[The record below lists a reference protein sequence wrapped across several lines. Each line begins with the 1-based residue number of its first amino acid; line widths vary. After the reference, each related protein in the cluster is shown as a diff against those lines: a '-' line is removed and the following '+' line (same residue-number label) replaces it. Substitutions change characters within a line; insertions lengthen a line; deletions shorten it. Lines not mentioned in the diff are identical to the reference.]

1 MSTTLEGRVT
11 TVERWLEKTV
21 YAQFEYQMKLD
32 TFHEEM
38 REFKDEMTD
47 FKREMT
53 DFKREMAEFKDEMAE
68 FKDEMAEFKDE
79 QRRDRREMNV
89 KWGELANK
97 MGTIVEDIVM
107 PNLPGILRNHFGV
120 DQPLMTAPRIRRRHP
135 GDPSRLREF
144 DAVIVTEDT
153 VFINETKSTVRFAD
167 IERFAASHREVLE
180 YFPEYAGYTVIP
192 IMSSLHMPT
201 EIVAALTE
209 RSIFAMAMG
218 EENMALLNAAELG
231 RPGAT
236 ER

>member
-11 TVERWLEKTV
+11 TVERWLEKTG

-32 TFHEEM
+32 TFHDEM

-53 DFKREMAEFKDEMAE
+53 DFKR
-68 FKDEMAEFKDE
+68 EMAEFKDE

-107 PNLPGILRNHFGV
+107 PNLPGILKNHFGV
-120 DQPLMTAPRIRRRHP
+120 EQPLMTAPRIRRRYP

-144 DAVIVTEDT
+144 DAIIVTEDT
-153 VFINETKSTVRFAD
+153 VFINETKSTVRIAD

-180 YFPEYAGYTVIP
+180 YFPEYAGYAVIP
-192 IMSSLHMPT
+192 IMSSLNMPT
-201 EIVAALTE
+201 EIVAALTD
-209 RSIFAMAMG
+209 RGIFAMGMG
-218 EENMALLNAAELG
+218 EENMALLNATELG
-231 RPGAT
+231 RPGVA

>member
-53 DFKREMAEFKDEMAE
+53 DFKREMAE

-144 DAVIVTEDT
+144 DAIIVTEDT

-209 RSIFAMAMG
+209 RGIFAMAMG

>member
-32 TFHEEM
+32 TFHDEM

-53 DFKREMAEFKDEMAE
+53 DFKR
-68 FKDEMAEFKDE
+68 EMAEFKDE

-120 DQPLMTAPRIRRRHP
+120 EQPLMTAPRIRRRYP

-144 DAVIVTEDT
+144 DAIIVTEDT
-153 VFINETKSTVRFAD
+153 VFINETKSTVRIAD

-180 YFPEYAGYTVIP
+180 YFPEYAGYAVIP
-192 IMSSLHMPT
+192 IRSSLNMPT
-201 EIVAALTE
+201 EIVAALTD
-209 RSIFAMAMG
+209 RGIFAMGMG
-218 EENMALLNAAELG
+218 EENMALLNATELG
-231 RPGAT
+231 RPGVA